1 MHFSPHPGAYHLD
14 DGAVGAAHEVHL
26 AADEKLDVLDILSLL
41 PAARE
46 DVPLVRRR
54 HDDVAF
60 GQQLQ
65 VRRRLAGQEHSP
77 GIKG

>member
-1 MHFSPHPGAYHLD
+1 M
-14 DGAVGAAHEVHL
+14 HL
-26 AADEKLDVLDILSLL
+26 AADEELDVLDVLSLL
-41 PAARE
+41 PASRE
-46 DVPLVRRR
+46 DVPLVWRR

-65 VRRRLAGQEHSP
+65 VRCRLAGQEHSP